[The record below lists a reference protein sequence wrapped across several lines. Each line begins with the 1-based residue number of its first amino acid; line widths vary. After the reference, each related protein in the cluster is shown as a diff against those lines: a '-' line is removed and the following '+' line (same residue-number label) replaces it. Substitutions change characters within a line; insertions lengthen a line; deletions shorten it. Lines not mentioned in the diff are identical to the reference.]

1 MTELAGPFAIAAV
14 LLVVGGAAKVWRPGD
29 TARSLRGVGIALP
42 VNAVRTGAAAEVVV
56 GIGALTIASPVLPA
70 LVAVSY
76 LAFTVFVVQALRSDV
91 PISSCGCFGRIDTPP
106 SRVHVVVDTVVA
118 ALAAV
123 VALSGTDVTL
133 PTVLPDQPLAGV
145 PFVMLVAIGTGL
157 VFVAFT
163 SLPRTLAAARE
174 AL

>member
-1 MTELAGPFAIAAV
+1 MTELAGPLAIAAV
-14 LLVVGGAAKVWRPGD
+14 LLVVGGAAKVRRPGD
-29 TARSLRGVGIALP
+29 TARSLRGVGIAAP
-42 VNAVRTGAAAEVVV
+42 VLAVR
-56 GIGALTIASPVLPA
+56 IGAVVEVLVGVGALVVDSPVMPA

-76 LAFTVFVVQALRSDV
+76 LAFAVFVVQALRSEV

-106 SRVHVVVDTVVA
+106 SSVHVVVDALVA
-118 ALAAV
+118 AVAAV
-123 VALSGTDVTL
+123 VAVSGTDVSL
-133 PTVLPDQPLAGV
+133 PAILPDQPLAGV
-145 PFVMLVAIGTGL
+145 PFLMLVAIGAGL